1 MRGKEVDGNGLGP
14 CPVDGLIF
22 AVMNLWFLLP
32 EI

>member
-22 AVMNLWFLLP
+22 AVMNL
-32 EI
+32 